1 MRSVVLKEAGFWGT
15 MSPHPI
21 QDFAVTNPTPEST
34 ALFYTEGSSD
44 KEYRVELRD
53 LGDGTWMTLGF
64 NGRRGSTLKEQKK
77 TPTPVDYATAK
88 AVYDKT
94 LKGKLKDGYTPDQ
107 SGAVYQST
115 DLSDRFTGFVP
126 QLLNSLRKPSDLE
139 VVITDSAYIAQE
151 KHDGERRPILIKSKD
166 IKGLNKEGLVVSL
179 PMNVA
184 DTLAELG
191 QNMLIDGEIIG
202 ERYVAFDLLEIGGE
216 DLRSKPYNERLARL
230 SGLLA
235 PKQGT
240 VELVNTARTTAAKRH
255 LFEALKDHR
264 AEGVVFK
271 RADAHYAPGRPA
283 SGGSQMKWKF
293 TENCTVRVASC
304 STKKRSV
311 AIECLGNDGV
321 SVIPMG
327 NVTIPSNADVPAVG
341 TIVNVGYLYLYDG
354 GSLFQPTYQGVRT
367 DQSLPDQLHQ
377 FKLKNTVAFVA
388 EDAAPPAP
396 KRRAKA
402 A

>member
-1 MRSVVLKEAGFWGT
+1 
-15 MSPHPI
+15 MSSP
-21 QDFAVTNPTPEST
+21 APESA

-126 QLLNSLRKPSDLE
+126 QLLNALRKPSDLE
-139 VVITDSAYIAQE
+139 ALVVDGAYVAQE
-151 KHDGERRPILIKSKD
+151 KHDGERRPVIVKGSD
-166 IKGLNKEGLVVSL
+166 VKGLNKEGLVVSL

-184 DTLAELG
+184 NTLAGLG
-191 QNMLIDGEIIG
+191 QDFLIDGEIIG
-202 ERYVAFDLLEIGGE
+202 ERYIAFDLLEIGRE
-216 DLRSKPYNERLARL
+216 DLRAKPYEERLARL
-230 SGLLA
+230 SNILA

-240 VELVNTARTTAAKRH
+240 VELVRTARTTAAKRH
-255 LFEALKDHR
+255 LLDALKEHR
-264 AEGVVFK
+264 GEGVVFK

-293 TENCTVRVASC
+293 TEVCSVRVAAC

-311 AIECLGNDGV
+311 SVEGLANDGV
-321 SVIPMG
+321 TAVPLG
-327 NVTIPSNADVPAVG
+327 NVTIPPNADVPAVG
-341 TIVNVGYLYLYDG
+341 TIINVGYLYLYEG
-354 GSLFQPTYQGVRT
+354 GSLYQPTYQGVRT
-367 DQSLPDQLHQ
+367 DQSKPDQIHQ
-377 FKLKNTVAFVA
+377 FKLKNTEAFAGDSLTA
-388 EDAAPPAP
+388 EPTKSAP
-396 KRRAKA
+396 KKRAKA